1 LIWQFFEKL
10 AEEGKFAPLFWCL
23 RSEAD

>member
-10 AEEGKFAPLFWCL
+10 AEEGQFGPLFRCL